1 MNTMKNST
9 YKKILAG
16 TVSGIM
22 CLSAMP
28 SGIGAGAADY
38 QDKFKKD
45 GYTFELWNQGGQG
58 NANWTTGNSGLYDCS
73 WSGIQNVLFR
83 AGKRWEEFLDWKS
96 LGTVTVDYDVDYN
109 PSGNSYL
116 CIYGWTKSPNVEYYI
131 CDNHHDSWRPPG
143 NGFTKKAD
151 VNLDGGTYELYQGE
165 HSGPS
170 IFADWDTFGQYWSI
184 RKREQRRTRG
194 VITVTDHFAAWEE
207 HGMKLGQL
215 YEIAL
220 NVEGYGSSG
229 RASVKRNDI
238 TIGGEPP
245 TYAPT
250 EPPTEAKPNADGSY
264 FTNDFEGSTDKWSGR
279 GSAKVASSSD
289 IAYSGSSSLEV
300 TGRADNWNGAS
311 ISLDPAI
318 FVPGK
323 SYSFSAAAYQKSG
336 AATDIKM
343 TLQYS
348 GGTGDVYDEIA
359 LVSVPSGTWTDVSNT
374 SYTIPSGAT
383 SATLYFEAPDSLT
396 DFYIDHFTAAVSGTP
411 SPISGG
417 SVTPPAPTGVTLGD
431 INGDDV
437 CDAFDVVAGRQAIIK
452 QMAGTS
458 SLKYPNNADVDG
470 SGSYEINDLVLIS
483 KYVLGQIKTFPQ
495 VAQQPTAAKTNP
507 PVVQPTQPTVTTA
520 APVVTPGGSGQYAN
534 AKEYMA
540 AVKSNFTSNVPGNI
554 GGAADKG
561 STTKIKYHSKKANR
575 DKPLNVWLPPNYSE
589 SKKYPVLYMNH
600 GVGGGEDDMLGK
612 DWAVRQMA
620 SALIESGEVQ
630 PFIIA
635 FPQMYT
641 DPAAERGSI
650 TQEGMD
656 HYDDFVYDLSE
667 SIMPYMA
674 EHYSVA
680 EGRENTAIAGFSMG
694 GRESLYCGLMLP
706 DKIGYICASS
716 PAPGIF
722 PCQDSFLNHRGS
734 YNLQGKVMG
743 DSDFKF
749 PSGLEPYILMIGGGT
764 NDFVVG
770 TFPEQY
776 HQKFD
781 KNGVDHYWFSVN
793 GAGHDASVGKPLFY
807 NFMKNLF
814 KA

>member
-1 MNTMKNST
+1 MKNST

-16 TVSGIM
+16 TVSAIM

-28 SGIGAGAADY
+28 SGIGASAVDY
-38 QDKFKKD
+38 QDVFEKD
-45 GYTFELWNQGGQG
+45 GYTYELWNQDSQG
-58 NANWTTGNSGLYDCS
+58 NASWTSSNGGLYECS
-73 WSGIQNVLFR
+73 WSGIKNVLFR
-83 AGKRWEEFLDWKS
+83 AGKRWNNYLDWKS

-151 VNLDGGTYELYQGE
+151 VNLDNGTYELYQGE

-184 RKREQRRTRG
+184 RKKEQRRTKG
-194 VITVTDHFAAWEE
+194 IITVTDHFAAWEKV
-207 HGMKLGQL
+207 GMKMGML

-229 RASVKRNDI
+229 KATVKKNDI
-238 TIGGEPP
+238 EIGGEPK
-245 TYAPT
+245 TEAPT
-250 EPPTEAKPNADGSY
+250 EPPTEAKPNDDGSY
-264 FTNDFEGSTDKWSGR
+264 FMNDFESSTDKWSGR

-289 IAYSGSSSLEV
+289 VAYSGSSSLAV

-311 ISLDPAI
+311 ISLDPNI

-336 AATDIKM
+336 APVDVKM

-348 GGTGDVYDEIA
+348 GGTGESYDEIA
-359 LVSVPSGTWTDVSNT
+359 LVSVPSGEWTDVSNT
-374 SYTIPSGAT
+374 KYTIPSGA
-383 SATLYFEAPDSLT
+383 SDMMLYFEAPDDLT

-417 SVTPPAPTGVTLGD
+417 GITTPTKSGKVILGD
-431 INGDDV
+431 VNGDGV
-437 CDAFDVVAGRQAIIK
+437 CNAFDVVAARQAIVNL
-452 QMAGTS
+452 MGGTS
-458 SLKYPNNADVDG
+458 SLRYKDNADVDQNG
-470 SGSYEINDLVLIS
+470 SFEINDIVLIS

-495 VAQQPTAAKTNP
+495 GEKPKTTAPVQQPA
-507 PVVQPTQPTVTTA
+507 QPTVTTA
-520 APVVTPGGSGQYAN
+520 APVNNPGGQYAD

-540 AVKSNFTSNVPGNI
+540 AVKSNFTASVPGNI
-554 GGAADKG
+554 GSASDKG
-561 STTKIKYHSKKANR
+561 KTQKVTYSSKKANR
-575 DKPLNVWLPPNYSE
+575 SKPLNVWLPPNYSE
-589 SKKYPVLYMNH
+589 SEKYPVLYMNH
-600 GVGGGEDDMLGK
+600 GVGGGEDDMLG
-612 DWAVRQMA
+612 DGWDIRQMA
-620 SALIESGEVQ
+620 SALIEAGEVK

-641 DPAAERGSI
+641 DPASERGSI

-656 HYDDFVYDLSE
+656 HYDDFVYDLTE

-694 GRESLYCGLMLP
+694 GRESLYCGLMVP

-722 PCQDSFLNHRGS
+722 PCEDMFLNHRGS
-734 YNLQGKVMG
+734 YNLEGKIMG

-749 PSGLEPYILMIGGGT
+749 PSGLDPYILMIGGGT

-770 TFPEQY
+770 TFPQQY
-776 HQKFD
+776 HEKFE
-781 KNGVDHYWFSVN
+781 KNGVDHYWFSVQ